1 MNPERKIKTSAGEE
15 TATQTADRINSIR
28 ADNTITSEG
37 QAAAGRIAAARA
49 KADNTITSE
58 SLAPQAEVQVTNP
71 QTGTAMAGL
80 GGALEAQTDSFAQGL
95 ADTTN
100 QREAA
105 SVGSTRDYQSL
116 VANRTGLEGFSLQ
129 ADQDAGVFEADSA
142 LQDINNDLRTEQL
155 ARRRSNELI
164 TSTGGQSKGQAQSQ
178 INNVNRESYSKQ
190 ADMAIVQLAAQGRF
204 DSAIALADRR
214 AKAMFEQEQNQIDA
228 AKITYED
235 NKDLYNKAEKR
246 EFETALTDRTNRVQ
260 AEKEQMQA
268 VQKLAIDALN
278 GGAPQSLVSEMMKSK
293 TLADASALGGQFV
306 GALDREQQRA
316 SIESSLASAA
326 KDETSRLLDLAE
338 AGDANAISTL
348 GLTMSDNSQPTRDDI
363 AYARQYAATGKVPS
377 GLSSADVSFGDIAE
391 LASDLPKQDG
401 TLVDINTNVAS
412 GNLSSADNASFDA
425 LYNAINTDLPLM
437 MEAFTQMNT
446 VSTFGELDENNVPVE
461 TSFGTGVVGGIQNT
475 INPSEASTRFDTIKA
490 DFTAKL
496 VLARSGAAATE
507 EEVNRYLALVP
518 SRFNTPLGIGKEGD
532 VQLSALENQMTSALD
547 DKLNTRGLSIYG
559 YSTVEAGGESYTAG
573 EIITSEYG
581 QQGRVNPDGSITIIN
596 N

>member
-1 MNPERKIKTSAGEE
+1 MNPSEE
-15 TATQTADRINSIR
+15 LKAKANSPEPQV
-28 ADNTITSEG
+28 SEEG

-58 SLAPQAEVQVTNP
+58 SLAPQAEVQVTDP

-95 ADTTN
+95 TDTRN
-100 QREAA
+100 QREAEKNQ
-105 SVGSTRDYQSL
+105 SRNDYSSL

-129 ADQDAGVFEADSA
+129 ADQEAGVFEAESA
-142 LQDINNDLRTEQL
+142 LQDINNKLRTEQL

-204 DSAIALADRR
+204 NSASALADRK
-214 AKAMFEQEQNQIDA
+214 ANAMFEQEQNQIDA

-268 VQKLAIDALN
+268 VQKRAIDALN

-401 TLVDINTNVAS
+401 AIVDINTNVAS

-581 QQGRVNPDGSITIIN
+581 QQGRVNPDGSITLIN

>member
-58 SLAPQAEVQVTNP
+58 SLAPQAEVQVTDP

-95 ADTTN
+95 TDTRN
-100 QREAA
+100 QREAEKNQ
-105 SVGSTRDYQSL
+105 SRNDYSSL

-129 ADQDAGVFEADSA
+129 ADQEAGVFEAESA
-142 LQDINNDLRTEQL
+142 LQDINNKLRTEQL

-204 DSAIALADRR
+204 NSASALADRK
-214 AKAMFEQEQNQIDA
+214 ANAMFEQEQNQIDA

-235 NKDLYNKAEKR
+235 NKDLYNKAEQR

-268 VQKLAIDALN
+268 VQNLALQAQMD
-278 GGAPQSLVSEMMKSK
+278 GAPPAIVSEMMKSK

-306 GALDREQQRA
+306 GALGREQQRA

-326 KDETSRLLDLAE
+326 NSRDAINSRALDREAAATKDAQIEAAIASGAVVLNADQQDTAMKLSKDFVSQSSDFKKQVDAYNRIVSSAE
-338 AGDANAISTL
+338 DPSAAGDVAVVFNYMKMLDPGSVVRESEFALAASTGGLDEAIKNKFGKVATGEILGFTRDDFVDRAGKIYSGSLEQQIDLEETMREQAIKLYGMPENAADLIISDVRATGAVSEVVF
-348 GLTMSDNSQPTRDDI
+348 GLTMDEMSDEQLLELTNE
-363 AYARQYAATGKVPS
+363 
-377 GLSSADVSFGDIAE
+377 GL
-391 LASDLPKQDG
+391 LPKQ
-401 TLVDINTNVAS
+401 
-412 GNLSSADNASFDA
+412 
-425 LYNAINTDLPLM
+425 
-437 MEAFTQMNT
+437 
-446 VSTFGELDENNVPVE
+446 
-461 TSFGTGVVGGIQNT
+461 
-475 INPSEASTRFDTIKA
+475 
-490 DFTAKL
+490 
-496 VLARSGAAATE
+496 
-507 EEVNRYLALVP
+507 
-518 SRFNTPLGIGKEGD
+518 
-532 VQLSALENQMTSALD
+532 
-547 DKLNTRGLSIYG
+547 
-559 YSTVEAGGESYTAG
+559 
-573 EIITSEYG
+573 
-581 QQGRVNPDGSITIIN
+581 
-596 N
+596 

>member
-58 SLAPQAEVQVTNP
+58 SLAPQAEVQVTDP

-95 ADTTN
+95 TDTRN

-105 SVGSTRDYQSL
+105 SAASTRDYQSL

-142 LQDINNDLRTEQL
+142 LQDINNELRTEQL
-155 ARRRSNELI
+155 GRRRSVEALQ
-164 TSTGGQSKGQAQSQ
+164 GQGNLKGTTQSQ
-178 INNVNRESYSKQ
+178 VNNINRESYSKQ

-204 DSAIALADRR
+204 NSASALADRK
-214 AKAMFEQEQNQIDA
+214 ANAMFEQEQNQIDA

-235 NKDLYNKAEKR
+235 NKDLYNKAEQR

-268 VQKLAIDALN
+268 IQNLALQAQLD
-278 GGAPQSLVSEMMKSK
+278 GAPQAIVSEMMKSK

-316 SIESSLASAA
+316 SIAQSYASAA
-326 KDETSRLLDLAE
+326 NSEASRLQTEAETELLTNPSIETNDAETIELVQGLDKGTREQIVNARDTSAELNAMKSILKSVDNNLELLTPATEEGREFKRISENVADKLARQRTGAVVSEEEQASFRKIMGLGFFNTVSKDDEEIIGALDKMLSPHTETLRLADPTGEIQSFLDAGTLDDETSQEIDV
-338 AGDANAISTL
+338 IF
-348 GLTMSDNSQPTRDDI
+348 GLPETQTD
-363 AYARQYAATGKVPS
+363 
-377 GLSSADVSFGDIAE
+377 F
-391 LASDLPKQDG
+391 
-401 TLVDINTNVAS
+401 
-412 GNLSSADNASFDA
+412 NASK
-425 LYNAINTDLPLM
+425 Y
-437 MEAFTQMNT
+437 
-446 VSTFGELDENNVPVE
+446 
-461 TSFGTGVVGGIQNT
+461 
-475 INPSEASTRFDTIKA
+475 
-490 DFTAKL
+490 
-496 VLARSGAAATE
+496 
-507 EEVNRYLALVP
+507 Y
-518 SRFNTPLGIGKEGD
+518 
-532 VQLSALENQMTSALD
+532 
-547 DKLNTRGLSIYG
+547 
-559 YSTVEAGGESYTAG
+559 
-573 EIITSEYG
+573 
-581 QQGRVNPDGSITIIN
+581 
-596 N
+596 

>member
-58 SLAPQAEVQVTNP
+58 SLAPQAEVQVTDP

-95 ADTTN
+95 TDTRN
-100 QREAA
+100 QREAEKNQ
-105 SVGSTRDYQSL
+105 SRNDYSSL

-129 ADQDAGVFEADSA
+129 ADQEAGVFEAESA
-142 LQDINNDLRTEQL
+142 LKDINNKLRTEQL
-155 ARRRSNELI
+155 ARRRSTELI

-268 VQKLAIDALN
+268 IQNLALQAQMD
-278 GGAPQSLVSEMMKSK
+278 GAPPAIVSEMMKSK

-316 SIESSLASAA
+316 SIRSSKANAA
-326 KDETSRLLDLAE
+326 RAETGRLLDLAE

-348 GLTMSDNSQPTRDDI
+348 GLTMSDNSQPTGDDI

-377 GLSSADVSFGDIAE
+377 GLSSAGVSFGDIAE

-559 YSTVEAGGESYTAG
+559 YSTVEAGGESYTVG

-581 QQGRVNPDGSITIIN
+581 QQGRVNPDGSITLIN

>member
-1 MNPERKIKTSAGEE
+1 MNPSEE
-15 TATQTADRINSIR
+15 LKAMSIANSPKPQV
-28 ADNTITSEG
+28 SEEG
-37 QAAAGRIAAARA
+37 RAAAGRIAAARA

-401 TLVDINTNVAS
+401 AIVDINTNVAS

-559 YSTVEAGGESYTAG
+559 YSTVEAGGESYTVG

-581 QQGRVNPDGSITIIN
+581 QQGRVNPDGSITLIN

>member
-1 MNPERKIKTSAGEE
+1 MNPSEE
-15 TATQTADRINSIR
+15 LKAKANSPEPQV
-28 ADNTITSEG
+28 SEEG

-58 SLAPQAEVQVTNP
+58 SLAPQAEVQVTDP

-95 ADTTN
+95 TDTRN
-100 QREAA
+100 QREAEKNQ
-105 SVGSTRDYQSL
+105 SRNDYSSL

-129 ADQDAGVFEADSA
+129 ADQEAGVFEAESA
-142 LQDINNDLRTEQL
+142 LQDINNKLRTEQL

-204 DSAIALADRR
+204 NSASALADRK
-214 AKAMFEQEQNQIDA
+214 ANAMFEQEQNQIDA

-235 NKDLYNKAEKR
+235 NKDLYNKAEQR

-268 VQKLAIDALN
+268 IQNLALQAQMD
-278 GGAPQSLVSEMMKSK
+278 GAPPAIVSEMMKSK

-316 SIESSLASAA
+316 SIRSSKANAA
-326 KDETSRLLDLAE
+326 RAETGRLLDLAE

-437 MEAFTQMNT
+437 MEAWEEMN
-446 VSTFGELDENNVPVE
+446 SLGNFG
-461 TSFGTGVVGGIQNT
+461 GTGVVGGIAST
-475 INPSEASTRFDTIKA
+475 VKPSEANTRFETIKA

-507 EEVNRYLALVP
+507 DEVNRYLALTP
-518 SRFNTPLGIGKEGD
+518 DIFNTPFGLGKDGSDKLD
-532 VQLSALENQMTSALD
+532 ALNNQMTSAFD
-547 DKLNTRGLSIYG
+547 DKLTSRGLSVYG
-559 YSTVEAGGESYTAG
+559 YSTVNVGSETYTVG

-581 QQGRVNPDGSITIIN
+581 QQGRVNPDGSITLIN

>member
-28 ADNTITSEG
+28 AKADSPEPQVSGEG

-100 QREAA
+100 QREAEKNQ
-105 SVGSTRDYQSL
+105 SRTDYSSL

-142 LQDINNDLRTEQL
+142 LQDINNELRTEQL

-178 INNVNRESYSKQ
+178 INNVNRDSYSKQ

-204 DSAIALADRR
+204 NSASALADRK
-214 AKAMFEQEQNQIDA
+214 ANAMFEQEQNQIDA

-235 NKDLYNKAEKR
+235 NKDLYNKAEQR

-268 VQKLAIDALN
+268 VQNLALQAQLD
-278 GGAPQSLVSEMMKSK
+278 GAPPAIVSEMMKSK

-316 SIESSLASAA
+316 SINASNASASLKA
-326 KDETSRLLDLAE
+326 EQLLQMQQPSVVTR
-338 AGDANAISTL
+338 STE
-348 GLTMSDNSQPTRDDI
+348 I
-363 AYARQYAATGKVPS
+363 
-377 GLSSADVSFGDIAE
+377 
-391 LASDLPKQDG
+391 
-401 TLVDINTNVAS
+401 VDINGVKSLVDTQTGETIQTFEAGTTTNDVEVARGTAFVNTIDALKTDSGLNSSVGPTFLTRTAGVDALSGAKDDFVAS
-412 GNLSSADNASFDA
+412 VENVVKTLT
-425 LYNAINTDLPLM
+425 LNTFA
-437 MEAFTQMNT
+437 EAKEKGM
-446 VSTFGELDENNVPVE
+446 TFGAMSQGEWNILGDSATKISNFRVYEKEGIPGFRKTTDKVAGYDASEKDFLTELDSISNFAKMDAIRRGSKPEDI
-461 TSFGTGVVGGIQNT
+461 GVV
-475 INPSEASTRFDTIKA
+475 
-490 DFTAKL
+490 
-496 VLARSGAAATE
+496 VTE
-507 EEVNRYLALVP
+507 
-518 SRFNTPLGIGKEGD
+518 
-532 VQLSALENQMTSALD
+532 
-547 DKLNTRGLSIYG
+547 
-559 YSTVEAGGESYTAG
+559 
-573 EIITSEYG
+573 
-581 QQGRVNPDGSITIIN
+581 DGSHWTQNSDGTFTELEITPIQ
-596 N
+596 